1 MRENNEFSVAKFNSC
16 FRDLKKSGSDKEYL
30 FKTDYL
36 GIHERRYKQ
45 IQQDG
50 RSGWSSVSAVQG
62 MCDIVEDG
70 QNRFNISRPEHGK
83 LLELGCGDGSVSL
96 ALARMG
102 FDVSGID
109 IVPMAI
115 SWAEEK
121 AQLQSLDLSF
131 QVGSVLDLPFTDNC
145 FDLALDADCSHCI
158 IGADRELFFANA
170 FRVLKKGGLFVMV
183 ALCGEPEPEL
193 EKYFDPVSRCL
204 VRNGVAA
211 RYLGLSECIL
221 RETESAGFT
230 VEDWRVED
238 FQDHHRELI
247 AYFLKP

>member
-1 MRENNEFSVAKFNSC
+1 M
-16 FRDLKKSGSDKEYL
+16 

-36 GIHERRYKQ
+36 GIHERRYKR
-45 IQQDG
+45 IKLDG
-50 RSGWSSVSAVQG
+50 RSGWSSDSAVQA

-70 QNRFNISRPEHGK
+70 QNKQKISHPEHGK

-131 QVGSVLDLPFTDNC
+131 QVGSVLDLPFEDNC
-145 FDLALDADCSHCI
+145 FDLVLDADCSHCI
-158 IGADRELFFANA
+158 IGTDRELFFANA
-170 FRVLKKGGLFVMV
+170 FRVLKNGGLFVMV

-193 EKYFDPVSRCL
+193 EKYFDPMSRCL
-204 VRNGVAA
+204 IRDGVVA
-211 RYLGLSECIL
+211 RYLGLPESICQEVK
-221 RETESAGFT
+221 SAGFQ
-230 VEDWRVED
+230 VMDWRVED
-238 FQDHHRELI
+238 FEDHHRELI

>member
-1 MRENNEFSVAKFNSC
+1 M
-16 FRDLKKSGSDKEYL
+16 

-36 GIHERRYKQ
+36 GIHERRYKR
-45 IQQDG
+45 IKQDG
-50 RSGWSSVSAVQG
+50 RSGWSSDSAVQA
-62 MCDIVEDG
+62 MCDVVEDG
-70 QNRFNISRPEHGK
+70 QNKQKIFRPEHGK

-121 AQLQSLDLSF
+121 AQLQSLDLCF

-145 FDLALDADCSHCI
+145 FDLVLDADCSHCI
-158 IGADRELFFANA
+158 IGTDRELFFANA
-170 FRVLKKGGLFVMV
+170 FRVLKKGGLFVLA

-193 EKYFDPVSRCL
+193 EKYFHRESRCL
-204 VRNGVAA
+204 VRNGITA
-211 RYLGLSECIL
+211 RYLGLPESICKEV
-221 RETESAGFT
+221 ESAGFQ
-230 VEDWRVED
+230 VMDWRVED
-238 FQDHHRELI
+238 FEDHHRELI
-247 AYFLKP
+247 AHFLKP